1 MEQYDHLVSCILSG
15 QVPHEEIPKVF
26 ERNPGLKEYYM
37 KVRGVNDMDEYTEYG
52 YRGLP
57 ELNKAKEEIE
67 ELKEI
72 IVKLNVELKK
82 AEELIQMHAMR

>member
-1 MEQYDHLVSCILSG
+1 MEHFDQLVSCIVSG

-72 IVKLNVELKK
+72 IVKLNVELKT